1 MAGVLGANPSR
12 DISPIKASRPT
23 GARPLTVEQLR
34 TLLTKLRASEYC
46 TKHDLVDPVT
56 MLMATG
62 LRRSELLALR
72 WADYDAATGE
82 IAVTGKVIR
91 VTGQGLER
99 YAQTKS
105 AAGERTLPLPQ
116 FAVDM
121 LTARRNA
128 RSTASRR

>member
-1 MAGVLGANPSR
+1 
-12 DISPIKASRPT
+12 
-23 GARPLTVEQLR
+23 
-34 TLLTKLRASEYC
+34 
-46 TKHDLVDPVT
+46 

-72 WADYDAATGE
+72 WADYDAAAGE

-91 VTGQGLER
+91 VTGNGLER

-121 LTARRNA
+121 LTARRNVPFYGEQKMIFP
-128 RSTASRR
+128 STAGTWRDPNNFGRDWRLVRDQLDLPDVTSPCQSRYIPVCPVPARF